1 MPVRVH
7 DQRVGKS
14 MKSGKADSG
23 ITNIQSHSK
32 ARNAPGKSSGPT
44 FRRTK
49 KGSEELV
56 LRKQGLPEEQ
66 RKILLYASGSRTL
79 EDFERLIPEVA
90 ESPDILFV
98 MEELGFLE
106 IFDPAITNDAP
117 STPEPSSEP
126 TQVQQTVSPS
136 STASTLDMVKAKLTR
151 DVAAVLGSE
160 SGTALKRIES
170 VRSEQ
175 ELRDVMAKLVELIK
189 LYAGG
194 RESELFIRE
203 YDDFLRG

>member
-1 MPVRVH
+1 
-7 DQRVGKS
+7 